1 MRKIIYTTLVSYF
14 VLCGI
19 AMNAIFIIILKAKSM
34 PAPEEIIQVL
44 TYSKGLTVRIMLILL
59 VTSILTAIVRYYED
73 KRAPLREKAI
83 LEKIQHGY
91 AHSDSYK
98 HTRPD
103 HLPLQ
108 NPKDSLTKESS
119 LVRDIATNA

>member
-1 MRKIIYTTLVSYF
+1 MRKIIYNTIVYYF
-14 VLCGI
+14 ILCGI
-19 AMNAIFIIILKAKSM
+19 AMNAIFIVILKAKSM
-34 PAPEEIIQVL
+34 PEPKEIMQVL
-44 TYSKGLTVRIMLILL
+44 PYSKGLTVRIMLILL
-59 VTSILTAIVRYYED
+59 VTSIITAIVHYYED

-83 LEKIQHGY
+83 LEKIQRSY

-108 NPKDSLTKESS
+108 DPKNSLTKESS
-119 LVRDIATNA
+119 PVRDIATNA